1 MTDITKVHQWRSELR
16 KHVHLRENP
25 EIDDGGINLL
35 VMDSPKQA
43 LPEAKELMKYDI
55 VLFSK
60 TRFEREIMDGSDKYG
75 RTTTNV
81 PAGCRCPYIGAT
93 RTRHCTCL
101 KTNDIYSSP
110 LKELHWLRIIIDE
123 GHEFSSS
130 SSNAVLV
137 AEKLITAERRWIVS
151 GTPAKDRLFGIEVDL
166 AALAEAEGL
175 PGELFDPSASPTN
188 SDSSSNIEP
197 SLVRQAA
204 LEKRK
209 RYNRDEEITGA
220 AKSIGIMASNFLKVR
235 PWAEA
240 DDDRKVEWDDCIY
253 RHESFRGRTYSAF
266 STCLR
271 RTLETLVVKT
281 LPNDVEKDIVL
292 PPLEHNVVYLE
303 PSFYDKLTA
312 NLFILFLT
320 TNAVTSERTDVD
332 YLFHKNSTKSRY
344 QLITNLRQSNFFWTG
359 FSEADV
365 VSAIGHGIR
374 YLEKENTNC
383 TPEDSHLLQ
392 ESLKFAQMLL
402 VVDGWKAL
410 IKSHEV
416 GIFVDCWLD
425 VSCSWSLNQ
434 NALPHMIGVTQLLQA
449 QGIVNNQLF
458 DANPTEGLEAAGIA
472 AVTAAFEADDVR
484 MEKKSTPRRSESK
497 MGVPS
502 SGLHSEPSAA
512 KRYSLSSTTKAER
525 SPKSKSNSSLSNN
538 QKTNSSPT
546 TSNTNPITSS
556 PSRPTS
562 HKRKRSLLNHDL
574 PKDSH
579 LAHPSIVGTTSA
591 KLSYLLTRITALH
604 ATEKILVFYDGDN
617 TAYYIAQCLEL
628 LHIKHLI
635 YAKSLTN
642 ELRSKYIVA
651 FDSDISIRVLLMD
664 IRCGALGLNVNKA
677 SRVFFVNPV
686 CRPSIEAQAIKRSH
700 RIGQNKPVY
709 VETLILKGTIEEKI
723 FERAKN
729 MTRREHLEASQ
740 LSDDQ
745 GVTSIIQNARMLP
758 VDQSEGTGE
767 RQMARLDERLQI
779 FGRNGRGDTKIKG
792 IDLDFDRMEEQE
804 KEVGKEEEKA
814 GKKQKQSSSNGSGKR
829 KAKRAEW
836 QIPNYVNDVGS
847 TASVLPQEKM
857 DVAVEIPVW
866 KHPVMFA
873 TEPSSM
879 VNSVPR
885 LDMQVGEASSSA
897 NKSIFG

>member
-1 MTDITKVHQWRSELR
+1 MTDMAKVHQWRSELR
-16 KHVHLRENP
+16 KHVQLQENP
-25 EIDDGGINLL
+25 EIDDGGLNLL

-75 RTTTNV
+75 RTPTNV

-93 RTRHCTCL
+93 RIRDCTCL
-101 KTNDIYSSP
+101 KVDDIYSSP

-137 AEKLITAERRWIVS
+137 AEKLVTADRRWIVS
-151 GTPAKDRLFGIEVDL
+151 GTPARDRLFGIEVDL

-175 PGELFDPSASPTN
+175 PGELFDPSASPTTT
-188 SDSSSNIEP
+188 DSSSNLEP
-197 SLVRQAA
+197 NLVRQAA

-220 AKSIGIMASNFLKVR
+220 AKSIGVMASNFLKVR
-235 PWAEA
+235 PWAES
-240 DDDRKVEWDDCIY
+240 DDDRKAEWDDCIY

-281 LPNDVEKDIVL
+281 LPNDVERDIVL

-320 TNAVTSERTDVD
+320 ANAVTSERTDVD
-332 YLFHKNSTKSRY
+332 YLFHKNSAKARY

-365 VSAIGHGIR
+365 VSAIGHSTR
-374 YLEKENTNC
+374 YLEKEATNC
-383 TPEDSHLLQ
+383 TPEDRLLLQ

-402 VVDGWKAL
+402 AVDGWKAL
-410 IKSHEV
+410 SKSHEV
-416 GIFVDCWLD
+416 GLFVDSWPD
-425 VSCSWSLNQ
+425 ASCSWSLNQ
-434 NALPHMIGVTQLLQA
+434 NAFPHMIGVTQLSQA

-458 DANPTEGLEAAGIA
+458 DNNPTEGLEAAGSA
-472 AVTAAFEADDVR
+472 AITAAFEVADATK
-484 MEKKSTPRRSESK
+484 EKKSALQRSESK

-512 KRYSLSSTTKAER
+512 KRHSLSSPTKADR
-525 SPKSKSNSSLSNN
+525 SLKSKGRSTTSNIR
-538 QKTNSSPT
+538 KANSPPSA
-546 TSNTNPITSS
+546 SNTNPTMPPTPV
-556 PSRPTS
+556 PSRPPS
-562 HKRKRSLLNHDL
+562 HKRKRSLLNRDL
-574 PKDSH
+574 PADSP
-579 LAHPSIVGTTSA
+579 LARTSIIGTTSA
-591 KLSYLLTRITALH
+591 KLSYLLTRIVALQT
-604 ATEKILVFYDGDN
+604 TEKILVFYDGDN

-635 YAKSLTN
+635 YAKSLAN
-642 ELRSKYIVA
+642 DLRSKYIVA
-651 FDSDISIRVLLMD
+651 FDSDTSIRVLLMD

-700 RIGQNKPVY
+700 RIGQNKSVF

-729 MTRREHLEASQ
+729 MTRWEHLEASQ

-758 VDQSEGTGE
+758 VDMGDGTGE
-767 RQMARLDERLQI
+767 RQMATLAERLQI
-779 FGRNGRGDTKIKG
+779 FGRKGRGDTRIKG

-804 KEVGKEEEKA
+804 RDVGKGDVGEKL
-814 GKKQKQSSSNGSGKR
+814 GKKQKKSSSNSSGKR

-836 QIPNYVNDVGS
+836 QIPDYAGGVGAD
-847 TASVLPQEKM
+847 ASVPPQEKM
-857 DVAVEIPVW
+857 DIRVEIPVW
-866 KHPVMFA
+866 NQPATFA
-873 TEPSSM
+873 TKPLPMASEANGN
-879 VNSVPR
+879 VN
-885 LDMQVGEASSSA
+885 G
-897 NKSIFG
+897 SIFG